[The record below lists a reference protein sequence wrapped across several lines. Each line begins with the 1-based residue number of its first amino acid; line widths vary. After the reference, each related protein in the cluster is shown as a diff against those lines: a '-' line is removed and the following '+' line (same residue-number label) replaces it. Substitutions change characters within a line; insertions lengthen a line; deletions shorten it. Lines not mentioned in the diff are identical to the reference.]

1 MIIPSHRC
9 WDPLHKECVQSNC
22 KFSPR
27 ERPLSTRLFAAA
39 STGAITRMVC
49 LNIVGH
55 LGHRKKK
62 SQIEGVRGVPQWL
75 ECCEILNIVKIPN
88 KFSIEKSLKWLEW
101 NNGICGFPIFA
112 PSHMLAMERS
122 LSRNKRV
129 GTPKLETRPLQPL
142 FI

>member
-1 MIIPSHRC
+1 MLGSPS
-9 WDPLHKECVQSNC
+9 QGM
-22 KFSPR
+22 
-27 ERPLSTRLFAAA
+27 RPVELQIF
-39 STGAITRMVC
+39 STGTASLYPSLRSSFYRSNHSNGVSEYCGTPRTP
-49 LNIVGH
+49 
-55 LGHRKKK
+55 KKK

-112 PSHMLAMERS
+112 PSHMLAVERS